1 MSRRYAIQDAGLG
14 GGLLTWGGR
23 VIVHNSRGELEF
35 LLTGPVRIVECPRSV
50 PPEQTIEL
58 PYLPQFSHHRFPL
71 RREDYP

>member
-1 MSRRYAIQDAGLG
+1 MSRYAIQEARLG
-14 GGLLTWGGR
+14 GDLLTWNGR

-58 PYLPQFSHHRFPL
+58 RFHPHFSHHRFPL

>member
-1 MSRRYAIQDAGLG
+1 MSRYAIQDASLG
-14 GGLLTWGGR
+14 GDLLTWHGR

-35 LLTGPVRIVECPRSV
+35 LLTGDIHIVECPRSI

-58 PYLPQFSHHRFPL
+58 PFHPQFSHHKFPL

>member
-1 MSRRYAIQDAGLG
+1 MSRYAVQERKPHGQ
-14 GGLLTWGGR
+14 LLTWNGR

-35 LLTGPVRIVECPRSV
+35 LLTGDIRVIECPRTV

-58 PYLPQFSHHRFPL
+58 PFLPQFSHHRFPL

>member
-1 MSRRYAIQDAGLG
+1 MSRYAVQARTPG
-14 GGLLTWGGR
+14 GDLLTWNGR

-35 LLTGPVRIVECPRSV
+35 LLTGDIRIVDCPRSI

-58 PYLPQFSHHRFPL
+58 RFHPQFSHHTFPL

>member
-1 MSRRYAIQDAGLG
+1 MSRYAIKARTPG
-14 GGLLTWGGR
+14 GDLLTWNGR

-35 LLTGPVRIVECPRSV
+35 LLTGDIRIVDCPRSI

-58 PYLPQFSHHRFPL
+58 PFLPQFAHHRFPL

>member
-1 MSRRYAIQDAGLG
+1 MSRYAIKARTPG
-14 GGLLTWGGR
+14 GDLLTWNGM

-35 LLTGPVRIVECPRSV
+35 LLTGDIRIVECPRSI

-58 PYLPQFSHHRFPL
+58 PFLPQFAHHKFPL

>member
-1 MSRRYAIQDAGLG
+1 MSRYAIQQRTPHGE
-14 GGLLTWGGR
+14 LLSWNGR

-35 LLTGPVRIVECPRSV
+35 LLTGDIRIVDCPRSI

-58 PYLPQFSHHRFPL
+58 RFHPQFSHHRFPL